1 MATGDLKIA
10 LNSLILILENS
21 IEEFPRGQLSPELLR
36 QAKTDNF
43 SVLKVNIRFYVVK
56 ESVNCVAADANPR
69 ANCAFSFEKRFEATC
84 F

>member
-21 IEEFPRGQLSPELLR
+21 IDEFPRGQLSPELLR

-43 SVLKVNIRFYVVK
+43 SVLKVNIRFYDHNTIK
-56 ESVNCVAADANPR
+56 RLADDANPR
-69 ANCAFSFEKRFEATC
+69 SNCVFSCKERSQTINC
-84 F
+84 

>member
-21 IEEFPRGQLSPELLR
+21 IDEFPRGQLSPELLR

-43 SVLKVNIRFYVVK
+43 SVLKVNTGVY
-56 ESVNCVAADANPR
+56 
-69 ANCAFSFEKRFEATC
+69 AFKS
-84 F
+84 

>member
-43 SVLKVNIRFYVVK
+43 SVLKVSLRNQVVK
-56 ESVNCVAADANPR
+56 EII
-69 ANCAFSFEKRFEATC
+69 
-84 F
+84 